1 MWSALIIDADPR
13 VAIRLS
19 TILADRPMT
28 AGILADPAQA
38 VARARSTAP
47 ALIFLRVEL
56 PGVSGFTVCNKLRR
70 DEDTRAIPLILY
82 SSETSAE
89 LFDAHSKLKTRASAY
104 LHVPLEAAR
113 VHAAITACL
122 GASR

>member
-19 TILADRPMT
+19 TILAARPMT
-28 AGILADPAQA
+28 AAILADPGQA
-38 VARARSTAP
+38 IPKARAAAP

-56 PGVSGFTVCNKLRR
+56 PGVSGFTICNRLRR
-70 DEDTRAIPLILY
+70 DESTRAIPLVLY
-82 SSETSAE
+82 SSDTSGE
-89 LFDAHSKLKTRASAY
+89 LFAAHSKLKTRADAY

-113 VHAAITACL
+113 VHAAVAACL
-122 GASR
+122 GEAE